1 MLLHEAETLV
11 EDFGEGLLMRVWRLY
26 GSAPYNQMSIMT
38 TSDIR
43 REAPANKMIVSIT
56 AIRQAC
62 VLRAVVSRRAGTAF
76 RRRPAKN
83 RMTAFRARGNKMK
96 PPDAWF
102 AMAVKPFE

>member
-1 MLLHEAETLV
+1 
-11 EDFGEGLLMRVWRLY
+11 
-26 GSAPYNQMSIMT
+26 MSIMT

-62 VLRAVVSRRAGTAF
+62 VLRAVVSRRTGTAF